1 VKKKTMLKLILKM
14 LFFMLVLAALF
25 LLEFQLFGQDFE
37 MLFSQ
42 QRCVEWFS
50 RIKPYGWAIGIGLLM
65 GDLILPV
72 PATGIMAALGNVY
85 GVIAGTLFSVI
96 GSAGGGFIGYG
107 VARILG
113 RKGSRYLASEEELDR
128 FQRLFDKWG
137 AMAIIISRIMPVLP
151 EVLTILA
158 GIARMHPARFIVS
171 LLLGTFFT
179 SLFFSWIGYSSRSLP
194 GYGILAAVLIPLLIW
209 PVFLKIVHHKKDE

>member
-1 VKKKTMLKLILKM
+1 MLKLILKI

-25 LLEFQLFGQDFE
+25 LLEFQLIGQDFE
-37 MLFSQ
+37 LLFSQ
-42 QRCVEWFS
+42 QRCIEWFS

-65 GDLILPV
+65 GDLVLPV

-85 GVIAGTLFSVI
+85 GVIAGTLFGVI
-96 GSAGGGFIGYG
+96 GSAGAGFIGYG
-107 VARILG
+107 VGRFLG
-113 RKGSRYLASEEELDR
+113 RKGSRFLASEEDLDR

-137 AMAIIISRIMPVLP
+137 GIAIIISRIMPVLP

-158 GIARMHPARFIVS
+158 GIARMHPVRFTVS

-179 SLFFSWIGYSSRSLP
+179 SLLFSWIGYASRSLP
-194 GYGILAAVLIPLLIW
+194 GYGMLAAVLIPLLIW
-209 PVFLKIVHHKKDE
+209 PVFLKFVHLREGE